1 MNKRLMK
8 QCLLASFFGLSLISL
23 SIRAT
28 ADVGLDDTNSM
39 YDSDELQN
47 TPSMIA
53 MAGDL
58 ILARPILVGITLV
71 GTGLFVA
78 TLPFSAAG
86 GNVREAATVLV
97 KGPAEQAFV
106 RCLGCTATQE
116 RWRKEREAK
125 EAQKGIK
132 TDTAV
137 NY

>member
-1 MNKRLMK
+1 MNKRHIR
-8 QCLLASFFGLSLISL
+8 QCLLAGFFGLSMISF
-23 SIRAT
+23 SVRAT
-28 ADVGLDDTNSM
+28 ADGGMDDTNSM
-39 YDSDELQN
+39 FDTDELQN
-47 TPSMIA
+47 TPSLIA

-58 ILARPILVGITLV
+58 LLARPILAGITLV

-125 EAQKGIK
+125 EAQTGIK